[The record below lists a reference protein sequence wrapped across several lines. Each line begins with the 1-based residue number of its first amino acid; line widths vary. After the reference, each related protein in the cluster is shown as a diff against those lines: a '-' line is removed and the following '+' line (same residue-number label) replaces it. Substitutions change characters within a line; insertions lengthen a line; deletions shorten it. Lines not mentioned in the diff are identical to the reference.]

1 MLKTRYIYNYGRDD
15 TKRAK
20 NALLEQDV
28 RSLKGTLMQ
37 DLKILLHVLVR
48 INDTLK
54 I

>member
-20 NALLEQDV
+20 SALLEQDI

-37 DLKILLHVLVR
+37 I
-48 INDTLK
+48 
-54 I
+54 